1 MCNPFTVTLILCFAV
16 AVPVTQGDFQRS
28 GQRAVGATGDAKPKP
43 TLEEAYRQW
52 HRGFT
57 SKKKEDREKTLRS
70 MLASQKDV
78 ECLFPKHAEK
88 LWPLWAKGN
97 EFLLEN
103 VDKIADEVTKGGEI
117 KAVEAIDVRKD
128 KDRSTGQYKRLLEI
142 IPKDVPVFD
151 YEVRRANGG
160 GSFVYLNHRWIWIK
174 DLDTF
179 PKILEKLK

>member
-1 MCNPFTVTLILCFAV
+1 
-16 AVPVTQGDFQRS
+16 
-28 GQRAVGATGDAKPKP
+28 
-43 TLEEAYRQW
+43 
-52 HRGFT
+52 
-57 SKKKEDREKTLRS
+57 
-70 MLASQKDV
+70 
-78 ECLFPKHAEK
+78 
-88 LWPLWAKGN
+88 
-97 EFLLEN
+97 